1 MTKSEMRKTRKIHTM
16 KHMEYHHGE
25 CCDATFHGLHHW
37 NKAMFE
43 QLGWMILAKE
53 HGMMDKISTY
63 KNSIKRLKMAIEK
76 KMKHM
81 KDSDKKEDLMIM
93 YHNVCCLEKHVDADF
108 P

>member
-1 MTKSEMRKTRKIHTM
+1 MTKHTGRKTRKMT
-16 KHMEYHHGE
+16 KHMDYHHGE

-53 HGMMDKISTY
+53 HGMIDKISTY

-76 KMKHM
+76 KMSHV
-81 KDSDKKEDLMIM
+81 KDADKKDDLEIM
-93 YHNVCCLEKHVDADF
+93 HNNVCCLEKHVDEDF